1 MMSLNGIFALF
12 GFPEGED
19 RDDEREKLEKDFR
32 AYKETPHFKLGMFHK
47 LIMNGTLFKKQIL
60 KFFSK
65 SDPELDT
72 NGIDDAG
79 EYMMYT
85 RAYYWVQD
93 CKIRSKFWNTALKE
107 YSNDEFLCSI
117 KLSIHYFESIEEYEK
132 CAHLKKIQDFV
143 EKNLPK

>member
-1 MMSLNGIFALF
+1 MSLNGIFALF

-85 RAYYWVQD
+85 RAYYWIQD

>member
-1 MMSLNGIFALF
+1 MMSLNGVFALF

>member
-1 MMSLNGIFALF
+1 MSLNGIFALF